1 MSRKWKIIFSVEEN
15 DGKYRIIYDEELDSK
30 EIAHKLPGALYLVM
44 TKYPEL
50 IEEVILA
57 ATQAAEEL
65 SKPFDQLLHEGPTK
79 D

>member
-1 MSRKWKIIFSVEEN
+1 MSNKWKIIFSVEERN
-15 DGKYRIIYDEELDSK
+15 GMYKIIYDEELDSK
-30 EIAHKLPGALYLVM
+30 ELAHKLPGALYLIM

-65 SKPFDQLLHEGPTK
+65 SKPFEKLLSDEE
-79 D
+79 